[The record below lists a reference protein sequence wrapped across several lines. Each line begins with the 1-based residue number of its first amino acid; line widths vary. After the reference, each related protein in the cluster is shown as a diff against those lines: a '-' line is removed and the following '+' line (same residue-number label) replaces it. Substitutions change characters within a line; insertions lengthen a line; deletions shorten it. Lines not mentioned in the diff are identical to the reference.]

1 MMQALDGKLPGTP
14 RAPVNDQ
21 QSMIASAATFVAYYT
36 LTLREPE
43 RIACQ
48 SESSGF
54 C

>member
-1 MMQALDGKLPGTP
+1 LIVDTTGC
-14 RAPVNDQ
+14 RR
-21 QSMIASAATFVAYYT
+21 YT